1 MSGRATELAVVW
13 RVFGVGLGSGRR
25 FRGVVALWPRSGLAN
40 RGRVRGIFPTLPLRG
55 LMYQH
60 VIATQDDARA
70 SPNRVEHNG
79 VSVVG
84 VVDTGA
90 SEEEEAW

>member
-1 MSGRATELAVVW
+1 
-13 RVFGVGLGSGRR
+13 
-25 FRGVVALWPRSGLAN
+25 
-40 RGRVRGIFPTLPLRG
+40 
-55 LMYQH
+55 MYQH